1 MPDFA
6 LQAHSDHWSGGFSA
20 MASPC
25 EIIIDSPD
33 QQLAAELTQLAQQEA
48 LRIQNTFSR
57 YQQDNI
63 VWQINHAEGTPI
75 TVDDETALLLDFA
88 ELCYQLSD
96 GLFDIT
102 SGTLRRAWKFDGSD
116 KLPSQAQI
124 DALLP
129 FVGWEKIR
137 WKKPQLQLPSGME
150 IDFGGIG
157 KEYAV
162 DRVLQLLR
170 AKTEA
175 PLLVNF
181 GGDLAVSGTRRY
193 GQPWQVGIE
202 MPKEIETPEDIST
215 NHNAM
220 MDNKRIAQKILEI
233 SAGAL
238 ATSGDSR
245 RFLWRD
251 GKRYSHILNPFTG
264 HPVQDAPRSITVA
277 GSNCLQAGMLA
288 TFGLLQGKKAEAF
301 LQEQGA
307 VFWCLR

>member
-1 MPDFA
+1 MADFELHA
-6 LQAHSDHWSGGFSA
+6 DQHHWRGSFTA

-33 QQLAAELTQLAQQEA
+33 QQLAARLIQLAQQEA
-48 LRIQNTFSR
+48 LRIQNTYSR
-57 YQQDNI
+57 YQPNNI
-63 VWQINHAEGTPI
+63 VWQINHAQGQPI
-75 TVDDETALLLDFA
+75 DVDDETALLLDFA

-116 KLPSQAQI
+116 KIPTKTQI
-124 DALLP
+124 DALMP
-129 FVGWEKIR
+129 FVGWEKIL
-137 WKKPQLQLPSGME
+137 WQKPQLQIPAGME

-170 AKTEA
+170 AESGA

-181 GGDLAVSGTRRY
+181 GGDLAVTGARRD

-202 MPKEIETPEDIST
+202 APEENAAHNTRT
-215 NHNAM
+215 N
-220 MDNKRIAQKILEI
+220 DKKIATKILSI
-233 SAGAL
+233 AAGAL

-251 GKRYSHILNPFTG
+251 GVRYSHILNPFTG

-288 TFGLLQGKKAEAF
+288 TFGLLQGKNAESF
-301 LQEQGA
+301 LQEQDA
-307 VFWCLR
+307 IFWCLR

>member
-6 LQAHSDHWSGGFSA
+6 LQAHSDHWSGGFTA

-63 VWQINHAEGTPI
+63 VWQINHAEGKPI
-75 TVDDETALLLDFA
+75 TVDDETALLLDFS
-88 ELCYQLSD
+88 ELCYQLSE

-116 KLPSQAQI
+116 KLPTQAQI

-129 FVGWEKIR
+129 FVGWEKIH
-137 WKKPQLQLPSGME
+137 WQKPLLQIPAGME

-170 AKTEA
+170 AKTDA

-181 GGDLAVSGTRRY
+181 GGDLAVSGTRRN

-202 MPKEIETPEDIST
+202 APAENVAKKNNVVTGDKK
-215 NHNAM
+215 NA
-220 MDNKRIAQKILEI
+220 ASILEI

-251 GKRYSHILNPFTG
+251 GVRYSHILNPFTG
-264 HPVQDAPRSITVA
+264 YPVQDAPRSITVA
-277 GSNCLQAGMLA
+277 GANCVQAGMLA
-288 TFGLLQGKKAEAF
+288 TFGLLQGKNAEVF
-301 LQEQGA
+301 LQEQA
-307 VFWCLR
+307 AIFWCLR